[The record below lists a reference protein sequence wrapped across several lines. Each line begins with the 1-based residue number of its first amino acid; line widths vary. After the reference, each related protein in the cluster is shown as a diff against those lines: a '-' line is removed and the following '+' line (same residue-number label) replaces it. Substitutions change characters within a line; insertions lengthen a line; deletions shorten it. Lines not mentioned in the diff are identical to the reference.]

1 MTDTQNTEK
10 ATPAEVREWAAA
22 NGYTVAVKGRLSKTV
37 REAYTAAT
45 GRAA

>member
-1 MTDTQNTEK
+1 MTSTENQDK

-22 NGYTVAVKGRLSKTV
+22 NGYTVALKGRLSQTV
-37 REAYTAAT
+37 KDAYTAAT